1 MVLFKKLIT
10 VLSLTHAVAAQSNK
24 VWAAVAFINHG
35 ETTPATLRTVLTPE
49 GAQQLWRQGTAFRA
63 RYIPDGVN
71 NSDYENIQTA
81 YFQDLK
87 PDVIDNDDLEIMS
100 QPDEWVSGS
109 ALAFMQGFYPP
120 APNAFD
126 NSTGGET
133 IAVNLASSDNKTEY
147 PLDGYQYPKIQVP
160 GISDPEYASLLG
172 SSRCSAWYTEIREN
186 LTDHDSLNNI
196 YQSSLAF
203 YQDLF
208 STPPLKGTI
217 SIQSANLKNAYE
229 LWQFVDYQ
237 YRHNETVHEE
247 LGNANG
253 TLTLLNYYAT
263 KRERAANSYSDG
275 SKDNSP
281 SDDNSRLG
289 VLYSI
294 AGRTLAYKIASQFK
308 KNIRW
313 GSSYNKLT
321 FMFGSIEPI
330 VSFISLSGL
339 LTKDNEEEYPWSSLP
354 EPGAALVFELFGED
368 PDSPGRMPSM
378 DSLRVRMSYRATA
391 DADEPFRTQP
401 IFKSGPDG
409 IAYTRFVQVMDQLG
423 TSPSEWCDICGAPYA
438 PWCIVSRSDDDIWDG
453 DSSSSLGPVI
463 AGIIG
468 AVIALTAM
476 AVLVACLFVCAGFR
490 IQRKQAPDTPPSTA
504 SAAAV
509 GGAVGG
515 FKGPE
520 KKDGDADVVV
530 TKQGVHHE
538 RVGSWELR
546 SPNEVPPQPQMSGV
560 ITKDFDAPRHR
571 TMEDSDDDISVIG
584 AAPVKARES
593 I

>member
-1 MVLFKKLIT
+1 MVLLKKLIAVLPLTST
-10 VLSLTHAVAAQSNK
+10 VTAQSNK

-35 ETTPATLRTVLTPE
+35 EITPETQLRTVLTPE

-63 RYIPDGVN
+63 RYIPNGVN
-71 NSDYENIQTA
+71 DSDYENIQTA
-81 YFQDLK
+81 YLQDLK
-87 PDVIDNDDLEIMS
+87 PDVIDNQELEIIS
-100 QPDEWVSGS
+100 QADEWVSGS

-120 APNAFD
+120 TPNAFD
-126 NSTGGET
+126 DSTGGEE
-133 IAVNLASSDNKTEY
+133 IAVNLESSDNKTEY
-147 PLDGYQYPKIQVP
+147 PLDGYQYPNVRIP
-160 GISDPEYASLLG
+160 SLYDPEYISVQG
-172 SSRCSAWYTEIREN
+172 TSRCPAWYAEISAN
-186 LTDHDSLNNI
+186 LTGHESLDNI
-196 YQSSLAF
+196 YESSQNF

-217 SIQSANLKNAYE
+217 DMKSANLKNAYN

-263 KRERAANSYSDG
+263 KVERAANSYSER
-275 SKDNSP
+275 
-281 SDDNSRLG
+281 SDDDSQLG

-294 AGRTLAYKIASQFK
+294 AGRTLAYKILSQFK
-308 KNIRW
+308 NNIRW

-339 LTKDNEEEYPWSSLP
+339 LTKDNEEQQPWSSLP
-354 EPGAALVFELFGED
+354 EPGAALVFELFGD
-368 PDSPGRMPSM
+368 DTDSPGRMPSI
-378 DSLRVRMSYRATA
+378 DSLRVRMSYRAST
-391 DADEPFRTQP
+391 DADEPFRNQP

-409 IAYTRFVQVMDQLG
+409 IAYTRFVQIMTKLA
-423 TSPSEWCDICGAPYA
+423 TSPNQWCDICGAPLA
-438 PWCIVSRSDDDIWDG
+438 PWCIDSSSDDNIWGDG
-453 DSSSSLGPVI
+453 SSSLGPVI

-476 AVLVACLFVCAGFR
+476 AILVACLFVCGGLR
-490 IQRKQAPDTPPSTA
+490 IRRKQASDTPTSTA
-504 SAAAV
+504 ASTV

-546 SPNEVPPQPQMSGV
+546 SPNEIPPQPQMSGV
-560 ITKDFDAPRHR
+560 VTKDFDAPRHR
-571 TMEDSDDDISVIG
+571 TMDDSDDDISVIG

>member
-1 MVLFKKLIT
+1 MVLLKKLIAVLPLTST
-10 VLSLTHAVAAQSNK
+10 VSAQSNK
-24 VWAAVAFINHG
+24 IWAAVVFINHG
-35 ETTPATLRTVLTPE
+35 EITPETQLRTVLTPE

-63 RYIPDGVN
+63 RYIPNGVN
-71 NSDYENIQTA
+71 DSDYENIQTA
-81 YFQDLK
+81 YLQDLK
-87 PDVIDNDDLEIMS
+87 PDVIDNQELEIIS
-100 QPDEWVSGS
+100 QADEWVSGS

-126 NSTGGET
+126 DSIGGEK
-133 IAVNLASSDNKTEY
+133 IAVNLESSDNKTEY
-147 PLDGYQYPKIQVP
+147 PLGGYQYPNVRIP
-160 GISDPEYASLLG
+160 SLHDPEYISVQG
-172 SSRCSAWYTEIREN
+172 TSRCPAWYAEISAN
-186 LTDHDSLNNI
+186 LTGHESLDNI
-196 YQSSLAF
+196 YESSQNF

-217 SIQSANLKNAYE
+217 DMKSANLKNAYNI
-229 LWQFVDYQ
+229 WQFVDYQ

-263 KRERAANSYSDG
+263 KVERAANSYSE
-275 SKDNSP
+275 K
-281 SDDNSRLG
+281 SDDDSQLG

-294 AGRTLAYKIASQFK
+294 AGRTLAYKILSQFK
-308 KNIRW
+308 NNIRW
-313 GSSYNKLT
+313 GSNYNKLT

-339 LTKDNEEEYPWSSLP
+339 LTKDNEEQQPWSSLP
-354 EPGAALVFELFGED
+354 EPGAALVFELFGD
-368 PDSPGRMPSM
+368 DTDSPGRMPSI
-378 DSLRVRMSYRATA
+378 DSLRVRMSYRTST
-391 DADEPFRTQP
+391 DADEPFRNQP

-409 IAYTRFVQVMDQLG
+409 IAYTRFVQIMTKLG
-423 TSPSEWCDICGAPYA
+423 TSPSQWCDICGAPLA
-438 PWCIVSRSDDDIWDG
+438 PWCIDSSSGDNIWGDD
-453 DSSSSLGPVI
+453 SSSLGPVI

-476 AVLVACLFVCAGFR
+476 AILVACLFVCGGLR
-490 IQRKQAPDTPPSTA
+490 IRRKQAPDKPTSTA
-504 SAAAV
+504 ASAV

-520 KKDGDADVVV
+520 KKDGDADVIV

-546 SPNEVPPQPQMSGV
+546 SPNEIPPQPQMSGV
-560 ITKDFDAPRHR
+560 VTKDFDAPRHR
-571 TMEDSDDDISVIG
+571 TMDDSDDDISVIG

>member
-126 NSTGGET
+126 NSTGGEA

-160 GISDPEYASLLG
+160 GISDPEYA
-172 SSRCSAWYTEIREN
+172 
-186 LTDHDSLNNI
+186 
-196 YQSSLAF
+196 SLAF

-275 SKDNSP
+275 SRDNSP

-308 KNIRW
+308 NNIRW

-330 VSFISLSGL
+330 
-339 LTKDNEEEYPWSSLP
+339 
-354 EPGAALVFELFGED
+354 PGAALVFELFGED

-378 DSLRVRMSYRATA
+378 DSLRVRMSYRASA

-409 IAYTRFVQVMDQLG
+409 IAYTRFLQVMDQLG
-423 TSPSEWCDICGAPYA
+423 TSPSEWCNICGAPYA

-546 SPNEVPPQPQMSGV
+546 SPNELLPQPQMSGV

-584 AAPVKARES
+584 AAPAKARES